1 MGGAVRTD
9 VAHEGTDAT
18 GDRSKTVSER
28 VIEAVAEREGVD
40 TTGLRTPLY
49 DAVDPDALDALFA
62 ASDESGTAERR
73 LRFTYHGY
81 DVIVGGDGAITVS
94 EAGNDVAST
103 NPET

>member
-1 MGGAVRTD
+1 MEYD
-9 VAHEGTDAT
+9 
-18 GDRSKTVSER
+18 
-28 VIEAVAEREGVD
+28 IEAGESVSTAVIRGVSA
-40 TTGLRTPLY
+40 LRGCNPCSVRPLA
-49 DAVDPDALDALFA
+49 AVLDPDALDALFA